1 MNRQGEGENLP
12 LQELLLFI
20 NATNNICKFT
30 RTLVYTGEDAIDPL
44 SISVVK
50 TLN

>member
-1 MNRQGEGENLP
+1 MKRQGAGENLP

-20 NATNNICKFT
+20 NATKHICKFT
-30 RTLVYTGEDAIDPL
+30 RILVYTGEDASDRL
-44 SISVVK
+44 SISIVK